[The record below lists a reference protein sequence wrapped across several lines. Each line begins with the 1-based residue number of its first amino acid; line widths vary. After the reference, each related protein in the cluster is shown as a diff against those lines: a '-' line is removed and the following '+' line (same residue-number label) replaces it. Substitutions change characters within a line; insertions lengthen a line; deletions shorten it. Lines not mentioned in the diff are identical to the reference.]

1 MPEMAEAFR
10 QAIADT
16 EKEFDM
22 ELPKMKPLE
31 RLAQLIHTKNS
42 LEKEIACIIGRS
54 ALIKHVSEFIDANV
68 LIDTKNSLEKE
79 IACIIGRPVL
89 IGHVGE
95 FIAANVFGIELEQS
109 AAQKGIDGQFAG
121 GALKGRTV
129 DIKYYARIEGLLDI
143 SESTLPDFY
152 LVMAG
157 PKALL
162 VSLRGTTRPWLI
174 SYVYLLD
181 AKELVSQL
189 KLRGVKI
196 GVATSVA
203 RHLWDAAEIYPMQR
217 NNRLILSEDQRKM
230 LALFGEVTIPVYAKE
245 ISQGELLQD

>member
-1 MPEMAEAFR
+1 
-10 QAIADT
+10 
-16 EKEFDM
+16 M
-22 ELPKMKPLE
+22 ELPEMKPLE

-42 LEKEIACIIGRS
+42 LEKEIASITGRS

-79 IACIIGRPVL
+79 IAGIIGRPVL
-89 IGHVGE
+89 IVHMGE

-129 DIKYYARIEGLLDI
+129 DIKYYARMEGLLDI

-157 PKALL
+157 PKARV

-181 AKELVSQL
+181 AEELVAQL
-189 KLRGVKI
+189 KLRGVEV
-196 GVATSVA
+196 GGASGVA

-230 LALFGEVTIPVYAKE
+230 LALFGEVKIPVCAKE
-245 ISQGELLQD
+245 ILQGELPQD